1 MTGTFGGRLTLVS
14 GQLLEGNGTVSGNM
28 TAGAGSSIAPGVV
41 TAAPLIGTL
50 TVDGSVTLQGTTRMD
65 LNATLDTNDVLRA
78 ATITFGGTL
87 HLENITGTLSAGDS
101 FKLFDATT
109 YNGSFASITP
119 TTPAANLTWDLST
132 LSTDGMLRVQAGS
145 ARPQIAATG
154 LSNGAFVFS
163 GAGGSPNGTYHVISS
178 TNIALPLINW
188 TPVLTNTF
196 DASGNFSV
204 TNVVDQNTKQRFFLL
219 QVP

>member
-1 MTGTFGGRLTLVS
+1 
-14 GQLLEGNGTVSGNM
+14 
-28 TAGAGSSIAPGVV
+28 
-41 TAAPLIGTL
+41 
-50 TVDGSVTLQGTTRMD
+50 MD

-78 ATITFGGTL
+78 TNITFGGTL
-87 HLENITGTLSAGDS
+87 RLENLTGTLSAGDS

-109 YNGSFASITP
+109 YNGLFASITP
-119 TTPAANLTWDLST
+119 ATPAANLTWDLST
-132 LSTDGMLRVQAGS
+132 LSTDGILRVQAGS
-145 ARPQIAATG
+145 ARPQIAAIG

-178 TNIALPLINW
+178 TNIALPLTNW
-188 TPVLTNTF
+188 IPVLTNTF

-204 TNVVDQNTKQRFFLL
+204 TNVIDPNTKQRFFLL

>member
-1 MTGTFGGRLTLVS
+1 
-14 GQLLEGNGTVSGNM
+14 
-28 TAGAGSSIAPGVV
+28 
-41 TAAPLIGTL
+41 
-50 TVDGSVTLQGTTRMD
+50 MD
-65 LNATLDTNDVLRA
+65 LDAVLDTSDVLRA
-78 ATITFGGTL
+78 TNITFGGTL
-87 HLENITGTLSAGDS
+87 QLEILTGALSAGDS

-119 TTPAANLTWDLST
+119 ATPSAGLTWDLST
-132 LSTDGMLRVQAGS
+132 LSIDGTLRVQAGS

-188 TPVLTNTF
+188 IPVLTNTF

-204 TNVVDQNTKQRFFLL
+204 TNVIDSNTKQRFFLL